1 MVYIVRHPET
11 EFNRKGIV
19 QGWADSNLT
28 EKGKMIANKLGMRLK
43 NKGIVKIYSSDLGRA
58 MQTANIINKHLNV
71 KIISKKELRER
82 NYGMFN
88 GKLIKVVRQKVDLL
102 DEKLVLPKGE
112 SIKEMKMRILRF
124 VKLLKEKKP
133 VLIVTHEGCL
143 RTILAEKYKV
153 KFSLVKCNTSSEKI
167 YIWDIVN

>member
-1 MVYIVRHPET
+1 
-11 EFNRKGIV
+11 
-19 QGWADSNLT
+19 
-28 EKGKMIANKLGMRLK
+28 
-43 NKGIVKIYSSDLGRA
+43 
-58 MQTANIINKHLNV
+58 
-71 KIISKKELRER
+71 
-82 NYGMFN
+82 MFN